1 MLGNLLTD
9 CVLPDSLLIAAED
22 GARVFY
28 QLSRVQALTEWWHWL
43 LLVAVVLAVGAYVT
57 WMYRRDSVEIPTA
70 MSLLLMLLRLSAFA
84 GIFFF
89 FLQLE
94 KRTERK
100 LVKPS
105 RAMVLV
111 DTSQSM
117 GMRDSQAGS
126 SAGPSRS
133 ELVAGELKQGALLN
147 ELRKQ
152 HEVTVLRFDDSEA
165 PVEITTLPRQASD
178 EEKSAVP
185 LEQTAADRLWAARSL
200 AIVAAVILGLAA
212 LLAILASL
220 ARLPVAAG
228 ESASWVALAA
238 GVMLIVGL
246 VVMATANLRSEGVGP
261 LAILGLADPSSLS
274 DDEVETD
281 IGDEEK
287 TDPQSIDWD
296 DAVAPRGG
304 ETRIGDNLQAIIDR
318 ERGSSLAGIVVVTD
332 GGQNAGQDV
341 ATSLVAAQDALLPII
356 PIGMGSDRRAMNLRV
371 VDLEAPERVYPGD
384 RFTLTGYVQ
393 AINYPRNSVSVELV
407 SSLEGSTT
415 ETKED
420 ERIVDVG
427 NAGEVIPVL
436 FELEP
441 EEQGVREFKL
451 RIKPVTGEVDPRDN
465 EKTAK
470 VEIIDRKTKVLL
482 VAGGPTREFIFLR
495 NQLFRDEETSV
506 DVLLQSAR
514 PGISQ
519 DADEVLTTFPTTE
532 DELFE
537 YDSIVAF
544 DPDWDS
550 LDDNQVS
557 LLERWVAEKAGGLIV
572 VAGPVFTPQ
581 WSSRRRGDYRVD
593 TIKSLYPVA
602 FFYQGSATLSL
613 GRFGSEEAWPLT
625 FTRDGEEADFLWLGD
640 NSADS
645 LAAWSE
651 FEGVYGYYAVKDPKP
666 GARVYAR
673 FADPDTA
680 IDGELPIYM
689 AGHFYGSGR
698 VFYMASGEM
707 WRVRAVDDTYF
718 EQFYTRLIRWASAG
732 RLLRNSSRGVLLVDK
747 DRCVLGEQIIVRA
760 ILQDAQFQPLVQA
773 NVGAVLISP
782 SGKRTP
788 LALAQV
794 KDAAREGMY
803 SEQFTAEEEGDY
815 RVELQN
821 PSAGDELL
829 VQEVRVR
836 IPALETERPQRNDA
850 LLKEIAD
857 KSGGQY
863 FVGFETAL
871 AMTDSRSAVA
881 SLLRPQDQ
889 VTVLPGTPDR
899 QFDRQLM
906 TWLLGVIAAVLSTE
920 WLIRRL
926 IRLA

>member
-1 MLGNLLTD
+1 MNSTA
-9 CVLPDSLLIAAED
+9 PITSLLLAAD
-22 GARVFY
+22 DSARVFY
-28 QLSRVQALTEWWHWL
+28 QLGRLQSLTEWWHWL
-43 LLVAVVLAVGAYVT
+43 LLVAVVLVVTTYVS
-57 WMYRRDSVEIPTA
+57 WMYRRDGVELPRA
-70 MSLLLMLLRLSAFA
+70 MSLLLLLLRVSALA
-84 GIFFF
+84 GVLFF

-105 RAMVLV
+105 RAMVMV

-117 GMRDSQAGS
+117 GLRDALPGS
-126 SAGPSRS
+126 TAGPSRS
-133 ELVAGELKQGALLN
+133 EIVAEELKSGGLVEQ
-147 ELRKQ
+147 LREK
-152 HEVTVLRFDDSEA
+152 HEVTVLRFDDAEM
-165 PVEITTLPRQASD
+165 PVEITTFPRKPTP
-178 EEKSAVP
+178 EE
-185 LEQTAADRLWAARSL
+185 TAASAIELSAEDRLAAARQL
-200 AIVAAVILGLAA
+200 ALVAA
-212 LLAILASL
+212 LLLGIAAILAL
-220 ARLPVAAG
+220 VAWFGKLPVAAG
-228 ESASWVALAA
+228 ETSSWAALVA
-238 GVMLIVGL
+238 GVLLIIGL
-246 VVMATANLRSEGVGP
+246 VVLATANLRSEGVGP
-261 LAILGLADPSSLS
+261 LAILGLAPPASSADDVPTES
-274 DDEVETD
+274 D
-281 IGDEEK
+281 EK
-287 TDPQSIDWD
+287 AAEAVIDWQE
-296 DAVAPRGG
+296 AVAPRGG

-318 ERGSSLAGIVVVTD
+318 ERGGSLAGVVLVTD

-341 ATSLVAAQDALLPII
+341 ASALVSAQDALLPVIT
-356 PIGMGSDRRAMNLRV
+356 IGMGSDKRSMNLRV

-384 RFTLTGYVQ
+384 KFTLTGYVQ
-393 AINYPRNSVSVELV
+393 AINYAKTSVTVELV
-407 SSLEGSTT
+407 SVPDGGTT
-415 ETKED
+415 ETRED
-420 ERIVDVG
+420 ERVIDVG
-427 NAGEVIPVL
+427 SRGEVIPVA
-436 FELEP
+436 FELTP
-441 EEQGVREFKL
+441 EEQGIREYKL
-451 RIKPVTGEVDPRDN
+451 RIKPVAGEVEARDN

-495 NQLFRDEETSV
+495 NQLFRDRETTV

-514 PGISQ
+514 PGLSQ
-519 DADEVLTTFPTTE
+519 DANEILEKFPTTE
-532 DELFE
+532 EELFA

-544 DPDWDS
+544 DADWDE
-550 LDDNQVS
+550 LEEDQVR

-581 WSSRRRGDYRVD
+581 WSSRRRGDIKID

-625 FTRDGEEADFLWLGD
+625 FTRDGEEAEFLWLGE
-640 NSADS
+640 NSNIS
-645 LAAWSE
+645 AWNE

-666 GARVYAR
+666 GARVFAR
-673 FADPDTA
+673 FSDPETA

-707 WRVRAVDDTYF
+707 WRVRAVDDVYF
-718 EQFYTRLIRWASAG
+718 EQFYTKLIRWASAG

-747 DRCVLGEQIIVRA
+747 DRCVLGEDIIVRA

-773 NVGAVLISP
+773 KVDAVLVSP
-782 SGKRTP
+782 SGARTVLP
-788 LALAQV
+788 LNQV

-836 IPALETERPQRNDA
+836 IPALETEQPQRNDA

-857 KSGGQY
+857 KTGGQY
-863 FVGFETAL
+863 FIGLE
-871 AMTDSRSAVA
+871 SAVGVDDA
-881 SLLRPQDQ
+881 TGVHALLRPQDQ

-906 TWLLGVIAAVLSTE
+906 TWLLTFIATVLSLE

-926 IRLA
+926 SRLA

>member
-1 MLGNLLTD
+1 MNSSAPIT
-9 CVLPDSLLIAAED
+9 SLLLAAD
-22 GARVFY
+22 DSARVFY
-28 QLSRVQALTEWWHWL
+28 QLGRLQSLTEWWHWL
-43 LLVAVVLAVGAYVT
+43 LLVAVVLVVTTYVS
-57 WMYRRDSVEIPTA
+57 WMYRRDGVELPRA
-70 MSLLLMLLRLSAFA
+70 MSLLLLLLRVSALA
-84 GIFFF
+84 GVLFF

-105 RAMVLV
+105 RAMVMV

-117 GMRDSQAGS
+117 GLRDALPGS
-126 SAGPSRS
+126 TAGPSRS
-133 ELVAGELKQGALLN
+133 EIVAEQLKSGGLVEQ
-147 ELRKQ
+147 LREK
-152 HEVTVLRFDDSEA
+152 HEVTVLRFDDTEM
-165 PVEITTLPRQASD
+165 PVEITTFPRKPTP
-178 EEKSAVP
+178 EE
-185 LEQTAADRLWAARSL
+185 TAASAIELSAEDRLAAARQL
-200 AIVAAVILGLAA
+200 ALVAAVLLGIA
-212 LLAILASL
+212 AILAL
-220 ARLPVAAG
+220 VAWFGKLPVAAG
-228 ESASWVALAA
+228 ETSSWAALVA
-238 GVMLIVGL
+238 GVLLITGL
-246 VVMATANLRSEGVGP
+246 VVLATANLRSEGVGP
-261 LAILGLADPSSLS
+261 LAILGLAPPASSADDAPTES
-274 DDEVETD
+274 D
-281 IGDEEK
+281 EK
-287 TDPQSIDWD
+287 PAEAVIDWQE
-296 DAVAPRGG
+296 AVAPRGG

-318 ERGSSLAGIVVVTD
+318 ERGGSLAGVVLVTD

-341 ATSLVAAQDALLPII
+341 ASALVSAQDALLPVIT
-356 PIGMGSDRRAMNLRV
+356 IGMGSDKRSMNLRV

-384 RFTLTGYVQ
+384 KFTLTGYVQ
-393 AINYPRNSVSVELV
+393 AINYAKTSVTVELV
-407 SSLEGSTT
+407 SVPDGGTT
-415 ETKED
+415 ETRED
-420 ERIVDVG
+420 ERVIDVG
-427 NAGEVIPVL
+427 SRGEVIPVA
-436 FELEP
+436 FELTP
-441 EEQGVREFKL
+441 EEQGIREYKL
-451 RIKPVTGEVDPRDN
+451 RIKPVAGEVEARDN

-495 NQLFRDEETSV
+495 NQLFRDRETTV

-514 PGISQ
+514 PGLSQ
-519 DADEVLTTFPTTE
+519 DANEILEKFPTTE
-532 DELFE
+532 EELFA

-544 DPDWDS
+544 DADWDE
-550 LDDNQVS
+550 LEEDQVR

-581 WSSRRRGDYRVD
+581 WSSRRRGDIKID

-625 FTRDGEEADFLWLGD
+625 FTRDGEEAEFLWLGE
-640 NSADS
+640 NSNIS
-645 LAAWSE
+645 AWNE

-666 GARVYAR
+666 GARVFAR
-673 FADPDTA
+673 FSDPETA

-707 WRVRAVDDTYF
+707 WRVRAVDDVYF
-718 EQFYTRLIRWASAG
+718 EQFYTKLIRWASAG

-747 DRCVLGEQIIVRA
+747 DRCVLGEDIIVRA

-773 NVGAVLISP
+773 KVDAVLVSP
-782 SGKRTP
+782 SGARTVLP
-788 LALAQV
+788 LNQV

-836 IPALETERPQRNDA
+836 IPALETEQPQRNDA

-857 KSGGQY
+857 KTGGQY
-863 FVGFETAL
+863 FIGLE
-871 AMTDSRSAVA
+871 SAVGVDDA
-881 SLLRPQDQ
+881 TGVHALLRPQDQ

-906 TWLLGVIAAVLSTE
+906 TWLLTFIATVLSLE

-926 IRLA
+926 SRLA

>member
-1 MLGNLLTD
+1 MNSSAPIT
-9 CVLPDSLLIAAED
+9 SLLLAAD
-22 GARVFY
+22 DSARVFY
-28 QLSRVQALTEWWHWL
+28 QLGRLQSLTEWWHWL
-43 LLVAVVLAVGAYVT
+43 LLVAVVLMVTTYVS
-57 WMYRRDSVEIPTA
+57 WMYRRDGVELPRA
-70 MSLLLMLLRLSAFA
+70 MSLLLLLLRVSALA
-84 GIFFF
+84 GVLFF

-105 RAMVLV
+105 RAMVMV

-117 GMRDSQAGS
+117 GLRDALPGS
-126 SAGPSRS
+126 TAGPSRS
-133 ELVAGELKQGALLN
+133 EIVAEELKSGGLVEQ
-147 ELRKQ
+147 LREK
-152 HEVTVLRFDDSEA
+152 HEVTVLRFDDAEM
-165 PVEITTLPRQASD
+165 PVEITTFPRKPTP
-178 EEKSAVP
+178 EE
-185 LEQTAADRLWAARSL
+185 TAASAIELSAEDRLAAARQL
-200 AIVAAVILGLAA
+200 ALVAAVLLGIA
-212 LLAILASL
+212 AILAL
-220 ARLPVAAG
+220 VAWFGKLPVAAG
-228 ESASWVALAA
+228 ETSSWAALVA
-238 GVMLIVGL
+238 GVLLITGL
-246 VVMATANLRSEGVGP
+246 VVLATANLRSEGVGP
-261 LAILGLADPSSLS
+261 LAILGLAPPASSADDAPTES
-274 DDEVETD
+274 D
-281 IGDEEK
+281 EK
-287 TDPQSIDWD
+287 PAEAVIDWQE
-296 DAVAPRGG
+296 AVAPRGG

-318 ERGSSLAGIVVVTD
+318 ERGGSLAGVVLVTD

-341 ATSLVAAQDALLPII
+341 ASALVSAQDALLPVIT
-356 PIGMGSDRRAMNLRV
+356 IGMGSDKRSMNLRV

-384 RFTLTGYVQ
+384 KFTLTGYVQ
-393 AINYPRNSVSVELV
+393 AINYAKTSVTVELV
-407 SSLEGSTT
+407 SVPDGGTT
-415 ETKED
+415 ETRED
-420 ERIVDVG
+420 ERVIDVG
-427 NAGEVIPVL
+427 SRGEVIPVA
-436 FELEP
+436 FELTP
-441 EEQGVREFKL
+441 EEQGIREYKL
-451 RIKPVTGEVDPRDN
+451 RIKPVAGEVEARDN

-495 NQLFRDEETSV
+495 NQLFRDRETTV

-514 PGISQ
+514 PGLSQ
-519 DADEVLTTFPTTE
+519 DANEILEKFPTTE
-532 DELFE
+532 EELFA

-544 DPDWDS
+544 DADWDE
-550 LDDNQVS
+550 LEEDQVR

-581 WSSRRRGDYRVD
+581 WSSRRRGDIKID

-625 FTRDGEEADFLWLGD
+625 FTRDGEEAEFLWLGE
-640 NSADS
+640 NSNIS
-645 LAAWSE
+645 AWNE

-666 GARVYAR
+666 GARVFAR
-673 FADPDTA
+673 FSDPETA

-707 WRVRAVDDTYF
+707 WRVRAVDDVYF
-718 EQFYTRLIRWASAG
+718 EQFYTKLIRWASAG

-747 DRCVLGEQIIVRA
+747 DRCVLGEDIIVRA

-773 NVGAVLISP
+773 KVDAVLVSP
-782 SGKRTP
+782 SGARTVLP
-788 LALAQV
+788 LNQV

-836 IPALETERPQRNDA
+836 IPALETEQPQRNDA

-857 KSGGQY
+857 KTGGQY
-863 FVGFETAL
+863 FIGLE
-871 AMTDSRSAVA
+871 SAVGVDDA
-881 SLLRPQDQ
+881 TGVHALLRPQDQ

-906 TWLLGVIAAVLSTE
+906 TWLLTFIATVLSLE

-926 IRLA
+926 SRLA

>member
-1 MLGNLLTD
+1 MLGNLLTET
-9 CVLPDSLLIAAED
+9 VLPGSLLIAADD

-84 GIFFF
+84 GILFF

-200 AIVAAVILGLAA
+200 AMVAAVILGLAA

-261 LAILGLADPSSLS
+261 LAILGLADPSSLT
-274 DDEVETD
+274 DDEVESDT
-281 IGDEEK
+281 GDEEK
-287 TDPQSIDWD
+287 PDPQSIDWD

-384 RFTLTGYVQ
+384 KFTLTGYVQ

-871 AMTDSRSAVA
+871 AMTEGRSAVA

>member
-1 MLGNLLTD
+1 MNSSAPIT
-9 CVLPDSLLIAAED
+9 SLLLAAD
-22 GARVFY
+22 DSARVFY
-28 QLSRVQALTEWWHWL
+28 QLGRLQSLTEWWHWL
-43 LLVAVVLAVGAYVT
+43 LLVAVVLVVTTYVS
-57 WMYRRDSVEIPTA
+57 WMYRRDGVELPRA
-70 MSLLLMLLRLSAFA
+70 MSLLLLLLRVSALA
-84 GIFFF
+84 GVLFF

-105 RAMVLV
+105 RAMVMV

-117 GMRDSQAGS
+117 GLRDALPGS
-126 SAGPSRS
+126 TAGPSRS
-133 ELVAGELKQGALLN
+133 EIVAEQLKSGGLVEQ
-147 ELRKQ
+147 LREK
-152 HEVTVLRFDDSEA
+152 HEVTVLRFDDAEM
-165 PVEITTLPRQASD
+165 PVEITTFPRKPTP
-178 EEKSAVP
+178 EE
-185 LEQTAADRLWAARSL
+185 TAASAIELSAEDRLAAARQL
-200 AIVAAVILGLAA
+200 ALVAAVLLGIA
-212 LLAILASL
+212 AILAL
-220 ARLPVAAG
+220 VAWFGKLPVAAG
-228 ESASWVALAA
+228 ETSSWAALVA
-238 GVMLIVGL
+238 GVLLITGL
-246 VVMATANLRSEGVGP
+246 VVLATANLRSEGVGP
-261 LAILGLADPSSLS
+261 LAILGLAPPASSADDVPTES
-274 DDEVETD
+274 D
-281 IGDEEK
+281 EK
-287 TDPQSIDWD
+287 PAEAVIDWQE
-296 DAVAPRGG
+296 AVAPRGG

-318 ERGSSLAGIVVVTD
+318 ERGGSLAGVVLVTD

-341 ATSLVAAQDALLPII
+341 ASALVSAQDALLPVIT
-356 PIGMGSDRRAMNLRV
+356 IGMGSDKRSMNLRV

-384 RFTLTGYVQ
+384 KFTLTGYVQ
-393 AINYPRNSVSVELV
+393 AINYAKTSVTVELV
-407 SSLEGSTT
+407 SVPDGGTT
-415 ETKED
+415 ETRED
-420 ERIVDVG
+420 ERVIDVG
-427 NAGEVIPVL
+427 SRGEVIPVA
-436 FELEP
+436 FELTP
-441 EEQGVREFKL
+441 EEQGIREYKL
-451 RIKPVTGEVDPRDN
+451 RIKPVAGEVEARDN

-495 NQLFRDEETSV
+495 NQLFRDRETTV

-514 PGISQ
+514 PGLSQ
-519 DADEVLTTFPTTE
+519 DANEILEKFPTTE
-532 DELFE
+532 EELFA

-544 DPDWDS
+544 DADWDE
-550 LDDNQVS
+550 LEEDQVR

-581 WSSRRRGDYRVD
+581 WSSRRRGDIKID

-625 FTRDGEEADFLWLGD
+625 FTRDGEEAEFLWLGE
-640 NSADS
+640 NSNIS
-645 LAAWSE
+645 AWNE

-666 GARVYAR
+666 GARVFAR
-673 FADPDTA
+673 FSDPETA

-707 WRVRAVDDTYF
+707 WRVRAVDDVYF
-718 EQFYTRLIRWASAG
+718 EQFYTKLIRWASAG

-747 DRCVLGEQIIVRA
+747 DRCVLGEDIIVRA

-773 NVGAVLISP
+773 KVDAVLVSP
-782 SGKRTP
+782 SGARTVLP
-788 LALAQV
+788 LNQV

-836 IPALETERPQRNDA
+836 IPALETEQPQRNDA

-857 KSGGQY
+857 KTGGQY
-863 FVGFETAL
+863 FIGLE
-871 AMTDSRSAVA
+871 SAVGVDDA
-881 SLLRPQDQ
+881 TGVHALLRPQDQ

-906 TWLLGVIAAVLSTE
+906 TWLLTFIATVLSLE

-926 IRLA
+926 SRLA